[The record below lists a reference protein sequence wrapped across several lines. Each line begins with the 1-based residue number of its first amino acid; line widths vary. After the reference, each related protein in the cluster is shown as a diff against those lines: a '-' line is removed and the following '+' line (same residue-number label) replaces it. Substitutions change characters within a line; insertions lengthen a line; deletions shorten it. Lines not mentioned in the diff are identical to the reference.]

1 MPIRTRIRYS
11 VSVIRYPLIS
21 VLHEGID
28 TQMAR
33 PNPTVEL
40 KLDGVPGTLTRA
52 DEVLTYVARNLE
64 PYCGFHIF
72 MRALP
77 DILRRRPNA
86 RALIVGGDEVSSAR
100 RPPEGETIRKRLL
113 EEVSC
118 ALDLSRVHS
127 SARSPTRPF
136 SRSCRFPRCTFT

>member
-1 MPIRTRIRYS
+1 
-11 VSVIRYPLIS
+11 LIS
-21 VLHEGID
+21 VIHEGID
-28 TQMAR
+28 TQTAR

-64 PYCGFHIF
+64 PYRGFHIF

-86 RALIVGGDEVSSAR
+86 RALNVGGDEVSYGWK
-100 RPPEGETIRKRLL
+100 PPEGETIRKRLL
-113 EEVSC
+113 EEVSS
-118 ALDLSRVHS
+118 ALDLSR
-127 SARSPTRPF
+127 
-136 SRSCRFPRCTFT
+136 